1 MKKFATAL
9 LISALPFFANANETI
24 KVAASP
30 VPHAEILEHA
40 QTLAPKDFNID
51 VVVVTDYVLP
61 NIMLNEGEVD
71 ANFMQHQP
79 YLDEFNKAN
88 DMTLVSVG
96 GVHLEPLGGYSKKI
110 KDVKDLPQNGKVAIP
125 NDPTNG
131 GRALIL
137 LHNNG
142 VITLTDPTNILAT
155 IQDIKENPKNLSF
168 VELEAPMLAR
178 TIDEVDLALI
188 NTNFALDAD
197 LNPVKDALIIED
209 KNSPYVNIVVV
220 KDGNNEKEN
229 VKELMKILHSD
240 EMKQFIETKYEGSI
254 IPAF

>member
-240 EMKQFIETKYEGSI
+240 EMKQFIETKYQGSI
-254 IPAF
+254 LPAF

>member
-209 KNSPYVNIVVV
+209 KNSPYVNIVVA

-254 IPAF
+254 LPAF

>member
-9 LISALPFFANANETI
+9 LISALPFFANADETI

-254 IPAF
+254 LPAF

>member
-137 LHNNG
+137 LHNSG

-254 IPAF
+254 LPAF

>member
-110 KDVKDLPQNGKVAIP
+110 KDMKDLPQNGKVAIP

-254 IPAF
+254 LPAF

>member
-155 IQDIKENPKNLSF
+155 IQDIKENPKHLSF

-240 EMKQFIETKYEGSI
+240 EMKQFIETKYQGSI
-254 IPAF
+254 LPAF

>member
-142 VITLTDPTNILAT
+142 MITLTDPTNILAT

-209 KNSPYVNIVVV
+209 KNSPYVNIIVV

-254 IPAF
+254 LPAF

>member
-254 IPAF
+254 LPAF

>member
-110 KDVKDLPQNGKVAIP
+110 KDVKDLPQNGKVALP

-240 EMKQFIETKYEGSI
+240 EMKQFIETKYQGSI
-254 IPAF
+254 LPAF

>member
-110 KDVKDLPQNGKVAIP
+110 KDVKDLPQNGKVALP

-254 IPAF
+254 LPAF